1 MKKFLA
7 VLCASLAFAFG
18 FTACSNGS
26 SDSEYWYNIEMGTLS
41 KSSFEGLSID
51 QSQAN
56 TSNDANFAI
65 YQTLRSNSTSQTTS
79 VKESQLEETF
89 AMTGMI
95 DSMISGEIEKL
106 KSLGNYIMIVDNDS
120 TVIWYYAESA
130 GNCTEPIQ

>member
-7 VLCASLAFAFG
+7 LLFTSFIFAFG

-41 KSSFEGLSID
+41 KSSFESLSID

-79 VKESQLEETF
+79 VKESQLEEAF
-89 AMTGMI
+89 AMTGMT

-106 KSLGNYIMIVDNDS
+106 KSLGNYIMIVDYDS
-120 TVIWYYAESA
+120 TVTWYYAESA
-130 GNCTEPIQ
+130 GNGTEPIQ